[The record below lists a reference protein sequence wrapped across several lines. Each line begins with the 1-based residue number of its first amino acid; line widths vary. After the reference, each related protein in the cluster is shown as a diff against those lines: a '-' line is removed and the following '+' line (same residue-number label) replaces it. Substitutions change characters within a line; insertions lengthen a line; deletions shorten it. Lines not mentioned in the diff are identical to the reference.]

1 MYLLPALAAGLVR
14 CFHIDCLD
22 KLSEGIRGQLREGA
36 VPLYPLNKLLY
47 IGGIVGAWLD
57 LGIRVRIGEMKR
69 ADFTVLLAV
78 IKIIIGKN
86 LVQFLVGQFDDLIV
100 FSFGFTSSSLLF
112 IRKHIYMEFAII
124 AVPRRSAIL

>member
-1 MYLLPALAAGLVR
+1 MYLLSALAAGLVR
-14 CFHIDCLD
+14 CIYIDRLD
-22 KLSEGIRGQLREGA
+22 NNVALFIERKL
-36 VPLYPLNKLLY
+36 PL
-47 IGGIVGAWLD
+47 GGIVGAWLD
-57 LGIRVRIGEMKR
+57 LGIRVRIGEIKR

-112 IRKHIYMEFAII
+112 IRFFQTTIQFVECCT
-124 AVPRRSAIL
+124 V

>member
-14 CFHIDCLD
+14 RICIDRLD
-22 KLSEGIRGQLREGA
+22 KLSEGIGGQLREGA
-36 VPLYPLNKLLY
+36 VPPYPLNKLLY

-69 ADFTVLLAV
+69 ADFTVFLAG

-86 LVQFLVGQFDDLIV
+86 LIQFLVGQFDDLIV

>member
-1 MYLLPALAAGLVR
+1 MRVLFA
-14 CFHIDCLD
+14 
-22 KLSEGIRGQLREGA
+22 
-36 VPLYPLNKLLY
+36 YPLNKLLY

-57 LGIRVRIGEMKR
+57 LGTRVRIGEIKR
-69 ADFTVLLAV
+69 ADFSVLLAV

-112 IRKHIYMEFAII
+112 IRKQIYMEFAII
-124 AVPRRSAIL
+124 AVHRRSAIL

>member
-1 MYLLPALAAGLVR
+1 MYLMSALAAGLVR
-14 CFHIDCLD
+14 CIYIDRLH
-22 KLSEGIRGQLREGA
+22 KLSEGIGCQFREGT

-69 ADFTVLLAV
+69 ADFTVLLAG

-86 LVQFLVGQFDDLIV
+86 LVGQFDDLIV

-112 IRKHIYMEFAII
+112 IRKQIYMEFAII
-124 AVPRRSAIL
+124 AVPRRPAIL

>member
-1 MYLLPALAAGLVR
+1 MYLMSALAAGLVR
-14 CFHIDCLD
+14 CIYIDRLH
-22 KLSEGIRGQLREGA
+22 KLSEGIGGQLCEGT
-36 VPLYPLNKLLY
+36 VPLNPLNKLLY

-69 ADFTVLLAV
+69 ADFTVLLAG

-86 LVQFLVGQFDDLIV
+86 LVGQFDDLIV

-112 IRKHIYMEFAII
+112 IRKQIYMEFAII
-124 AVPRRSAIL
+124 AVPRRPAIL